1 MSTVRGKSKFAYG
14 AVVAMAVTGIG
25 VLPAHAAPTP
35 AKAAQ
40 QLSAVSATSATTTK
54 AAASRSYTYL
64 SFKINRK
71 DTSNSRLSL
80 VYVQVVNPDKVHTYT
95 VKSWRAGSGTGS
107 TNSCLSKR
115 GVLPSATYDIKTFD
129 AHHPGGPHGVNGISW
144 YIGDKHCKPH
154 GKGTNRTEL
163 FIHSEM
169 LPSGK
174 QGSSEP
180 YRWDGNSDY
189 KSNGC
194 IKLKP
199 SDARDLAGYRSTYP
213 RPGKLYVS

>member
-1 MSTVRGKSKFAYG
+1 MSTVRGKAKFAYG

-25 VLPAHAAPTP
+25 VLPAHAAPAH

-40 QLSAVSATSATTTK
+40 QQSAVSATGSTGK

-80 VYVQVVNPDKVHTYT
+80 VYVQVVNPDKVRTYT
-95 VKSWRAGSGTGS
+95 VKTWRAGSGTGS
-107 TNSCLSKR
+107 TNSCLKNR
-115 GVLPSATYDIKTFD
+115 GVLPSGEYKIQQFE
-129 AHHPGGPHGVNGISW
+129 AHKDGGRGGIHGLAW
-144 YIGDKHCKPH
+144 YIGEHRCKP
-154 GKGTNRTEL
+154 GGVKRDAL
-163 FIHSEM
+163 FVHSEM
-169 LPSGK
+169 LPNGK
-174 QGSSEP
+174 QGSTEP

-199 SDARDLAGYRSTYP
+199 SDARDLAGFRSNYP
-213 RPGKLYVS
+213 HPGKLYVS

>member
-1 MSTVRGKSKFAYG
+1 MTTVRGKSRFAYG

-25 VLPAHAAPTP
+25 VLPAHAAPTH
-35 AKAAQ
+35 AEAAQ
-40 QLSAVSATSATTTK
+40 QQSAVSATSGSTK

-80 VYVQVVNPDKVHTYT
+80 VYVQVINPDKVRTYT
-95 VKSWRAGSGTGS
+95 VKTWRAGSGTGS
-107 TNSCLSKR
+107 TNACLKNR
-115 GVLPSATYDIKTFD
+115 GVLPSGDYTIRSFE
-129 AHHPGGPHGVNGISW
+129 AHKDGGRGGIHGLAW
-144 YIGDKHCKPH
+144 YVGERPCKPH
-154 GKGTNRTEL
+154 SKVNRDAL
-163 FIHSEM
+163 FVHSEM
-169 LPSGK
+169 LPNGK
-174 QGSSEP
+174 QGKSEP

-199 SDARDLAGYRSTYP
+199 SDARDLAGFRSNYP
-213 RPGKLYVS
+213 HPGKLYVS

>member
-1 MSTVRGKSKFAYG
+1 MTTVRGKSKFAYG

-35 AKAAQ
+35 AKAPQ
-40 QLSAVSATSATTTK
+40 QQSAVPTTSATTK

-80 VYVQVVNPDKVHTYT
+80 VYVQVINPDKVRTYT
-95 VKSWRAGSGTGS
+95 VKTWRAGSGTGS
-107 TNSCLSKR
+107 TNSCLKNR
-115 GVLPSATYDIKTFD
+115 GVLPSGDYKIRSFE
-129 AHHPGGPHGVNGISW
+129 AHKDGGPHGIHGLAW
-144 YIGDKHCKPH
+144 YVGEHTCKPH
-154 GKGTNRTEL
+154 GTNRDAL
-163 FIHSEM
+163 FVHSEM
-169 LPSGK
+169 LPNGK
-174 QGSSEP
+174 QGRSEP

-199 SDARDLAGYRSTYP
+199 SDARDLAGFRSTYP
-213 RPGKLYVS
+213 HPGKLYVS